1 MIHLFHKKE
10 QLQYMPVKEPPA
22 LRPFEQMT
30 KEEAQTYFQWHTE
43 NLSARI
49 HNMCEYLRFT
59 PDYSER
65 SLISL
70 WDRVIRRYPRMK
82 KEDMTVCV
90 VNGCALYLGEVFI
103 RNNAGLRWECCADV
117 PLQEAFRNRP
127 VVAGFFGK
135 ESTPPVP
142 LVFEPMYM
150 ITGPEGRIL
159 RGEASATDVYDLY
172 RKWLQYTPDGEQ
184 THPTAREAVAEAV
197 RNATGGKPEAE

>member
-22 LRPFEQMT
+22 LKPFEQMT

-70 WDRVIRRYPRMK
+70 WDRVIRRYPRK
-82 KEDMTVCV
+82 NCPSD
-90 VNGCALYLGEVFI
+90 VN
-103 RNNAGLRWECCADV
+103 
-117 PLQEAFRNRP
+117 
-127 VVAGFFGK
+127 
-135 ESTPPVP
+135 
-142 LVFEPMYM
+142 
-150 ITGPEGRIL
+150 
-159 RGEASATDVYDLY
+159 
-172 RKWLQYTPDGEQ
+172 
-184 THPTAREAVAEAV
+184 
-197 RNATGGKPEAE
+197 